1 LLWFRIYE
9 SIAIS
14 KPIKQDN
21 AVSQLLFFCAC
32 FDRTSYLTSARRHLV
47 GDSLGTA
54 AVTLLGDGE
63 LDTLAL
69 GEGNP
74 RLLLSNDENVGLTGS
89 ENVVNG
95 I

>member
-1 LLWFRIYE
+1 M
-9 SIAIS
+9 
-14 KPIKQDN
+14 KQTS
-21 AVSQLLFFCAC
+21 AVFQVLFLVLF
-32 FDRTSYLTSARRHLV
+32 TGHYLTNVRRHLV
-47 GDSLGTA
+47 GESVGTA
-54 AVTLLGDGE
+54 AVTLLRDGE

-74 RLLLSNDENVGLTGS
+74 RLLLTDDEDVGFTGS